1 MDEYTAN
8 PLQTE
13 REAQRV
19 LRKMNAEKVQ
29 DAEAKQKAAEARDLA
44 RRFVTEGKSVFGGGS
59 ADLEKGMMGGRMK
72 KSSYKAGGMISSA
85 SKRAD
90 GCAIKG
96 KTKGRMI

>member
-1 MDEYTAN
+1 MDEYTAD
-8 PLQTE
+8 PFQTE
-13 REAQRV
+13 REAFRV

-29 DAEAKQKAAEARDLA
+29 DAEAKQKAADARNLA
-44 RRFVTEGKSVFGGGS
+44 RRFVTEGKSVFGGSG
-59 ADLEKGMMGGRMK
+59 DLEKGMMGGRMK
-72 KSSYKAGGMISSA
+72 KPSYKKGGVVSSA